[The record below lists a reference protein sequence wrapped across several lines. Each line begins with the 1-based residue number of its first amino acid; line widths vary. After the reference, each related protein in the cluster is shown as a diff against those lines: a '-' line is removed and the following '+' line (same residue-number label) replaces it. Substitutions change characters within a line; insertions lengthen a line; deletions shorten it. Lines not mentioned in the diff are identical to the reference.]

1 MYKYYLFIIK
11 KEVYSAYYNNMDIL
25 FSTLRNLYYS
35 SNNELSYGLSVYNQI
50 CDIFNKN
57 ILKDYF
63 KNKNSK
69 YIKEIKNKFLI
80 KDKNGEISL
89 INIRSSCLIIKT
101 NSKLPVFL
109 KIINYYNKYIFV
121 CDFKN
126 GRYFWLNDQYK

>member
-35 SNNELSYGLSVYNQI
+35 SNNELSYGLSIYNQI

-80 KDKNGEISL
+80 KDKNGENSL

-101 NSKLPVFL
+101 NSKLPIFL

-121 CDFKN
+121 RDFKN